1 MPAYTTEEL
10 LTGFLCQA
18 DNEKLPKLIM
28 DPALNKAYLDS
39 ILKKGKER
47 PAADAAL
54 RLLLTKH
61 FPKANRVFLR
71 PPSREEVER
80 IMPVTS
86 TQIGVAGFLPKTTG
100 TSS

>member
-1 MPAYTTEEL
+1 MPPYTIEQL
-10 LTGFLCQA
+10 LEGYLCLA

-39 ILKKGKER
+39 ILKKGKEL

-54 RLLLTKH
+54 QSIVKKH

-71 PPSREEVER
+71 PPTREEVGH
-80 IMPVTS
+80 ITPGTS
-86 TQIGVAGFLPKTTG
+86 TQIGVAGFLPKRIG